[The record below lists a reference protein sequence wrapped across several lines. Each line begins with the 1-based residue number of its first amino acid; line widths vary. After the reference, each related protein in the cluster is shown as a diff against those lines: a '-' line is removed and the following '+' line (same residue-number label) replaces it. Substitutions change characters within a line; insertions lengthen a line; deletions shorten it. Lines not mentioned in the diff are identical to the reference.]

1 MKTPYIHKNYKIK
14 YKDIVVI
21 KQISKD
27 DFCVQEIDIKI
38 INTFLQT
45 KIKYRLHYFVDN
57 QKLITIKSSTINYD
71 TCTKVV
77 RLLKEHSISYLVL
90 DSYDK
95 SLLFERFDADQNNYS
110 KVLKS
115 SFELHKNKTKE
126 SSKRVNKLKH
136 VDPLIVEK
144 NKSLK
149 SENRMKTQSDVDKWE
164 KSKETLYGIYINLD
178 KGKEK
183 LDRSSYTPRKFRI
196 GVKKYKY

>member
-1 MKTPYIHKNYKIK
+1 MITPHIDKSYKIK

-27 DFCVQEIDIKI
+27 DFCVQEIDIII
-38 INTFLQT
+38 INTFLKP

-71 TCTKVV
+71 TCIKVV
-77 RLLKEHSISYLVL
+77 RLLKESNISYLVL
-90 DSYDK
+90 DSNDK
-95 SLLFERFDADQNNYS
+95 SLLFERFKTDENNYN
-110 KVLKS
+110 KVLKG
-115 SFELHKNKTKE
+115 SFVMQRNKTKE
-126 SSKRVNKLKH
+126 SSNRANKLKH
-136 VDPLIVEK
+136 VDPLIVEN

-149 SENRMKTQSDVDKWE
+149 SENRIKTKNDIDKFN
-164 KSKETLYGIYINLD
+164 KAKDTLYEIYITD

-183 LDRSSYTPRKFRI
+183 LDRSSYTPRKFRL